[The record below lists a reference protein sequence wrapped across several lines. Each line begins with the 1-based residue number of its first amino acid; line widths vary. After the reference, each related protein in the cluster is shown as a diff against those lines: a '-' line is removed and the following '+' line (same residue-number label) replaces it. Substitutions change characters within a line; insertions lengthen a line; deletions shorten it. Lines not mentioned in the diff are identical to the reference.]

1 MHGNDRQLGRAQRG
15 ARVPLVRSPHPE
27 RHVAS
32 DRGEIVYYAFGSGPA
47 ILFANGLGASWH
59 GFTKQIGHLADR
71 YRCLAWDYRGLY
83 RDAPSPH
90 EPVPSIVD
98 HARDAL
104 AILEHEGIGRAAI
117 VGWSFGVQVALQL
130 FAEAPARLSM
140 MLLVGGGARAPWGS
154 TPEAGALRRL
164 YPRAFQLLARAPGLV
179 SSLVQAGGSSPETFT
194 WARRVGLIGPDV
206 DAELFAEV
214 ARNVAR
220 MDVDLVLKTLR
231 EMAQRDLSHVLAAI
245 DVPAL
250 VIGGD
255 RDPFTSRAALERL
268 VQRISGAEYLLLP
281 GASHYLLLDH
291 AQHVNL
297 RIDKFFAERGF
308 VGQARLTSLH
318 PK

>member
-1 MHGNDRQLGRAQRG
+1 MSAM
-15 ARVPLVRSPHPE
+15 RSPQPE
-27 RHVAS
+27 RRIAS
-32 DRGEIVYYAFGSGPA
+32 DRGEIVYHAFGSGPP

-59 GFTKQIGHLADR
+59 VFLSQIGHLADR
-71 YRCLAWDYRGLY
+71 YRCLVWDYRGLY
-83 RDAPSPH
+83 AESPGTRAPAPA
-90 EPVPSIVD
+90 IAD

-104 AILEHEGIGRAAI
+104 AILEHEGASRAAVI
-117 VGWSFGVQVALQL
+117 GWSLGVQVALQL
-130 FAEAPARLSM
+130 FAEAPTRVALL
-140 MLLVGGGARAPWGS
+140 LLVGGGARASWGMA
-154 TPEAGALRRL
+154 PEAGALRRL
-164 YPRAFQLLARAPGLV
+164 YPNVFALLARAPGLV
-179 SSLVQAGGSSPETFT
+179 SSLVQAGASSPETFT
-194 WARRVGLIGPDV
+194 WARRIGLIGPGV

-220 MDVDLVLKTLR
+220 LDVDNALKTLR
-231 EMAQRDLSHVLAAI
+231 EMAQHDLSHVLPGI
-245 DVPAL
+245 DVPTL

-281 GASHYLLLDH
+281 GASHYFLLDH

-308 VGQARLTSLH
+308 VGQPRGQSLH